1 MMLHIRS
8 VIDRIGIGLL
18 NNNENTDSTYEEKMS
33 PENGANPWIDIKKC
47 VTDSYIVSINTTTTI
62 FYE

>member
-33 PENGANPWIDIKKC
+33 PENGANPWID
-47 VTDSYIVSINTTTTI
+47 
-62 FYE
+62 

>member
-33 PENGANPWIDIKKC
+33 PENGANPWIDLKKG
-47 VTDSYIVSINTTTTI
+47 VTDSYSSIN
-62 FYE
+62 